1 VATHPKT
8 GETRV
13 ETVTAEIKG
22 QGLKHLVKVTID
34 VDGKAGTKTARVT
47 ATDGHPLWVPALR
60 KWIDA
65 TDLKPGEWLK
75 SSTGTYVQV
84 ESVERRTGQNATV
97 HNLTVGNIH
106 TYYVLAGA
114 APVLVHN
121 CGWSELAS
129 YRARE
134 GMPARGSADD
144 TFTAARLQIDGQ
156 VFFGRNAHGRPV
168 DIRVNAQTKTHAE
181 ADVFQQAKDAGATG
195 TTAVLHVDR
204 DFCRSCGAT
213 GGAESLMRGLGVE
226 ELLVHSPSGIF
237 TINAVRRPFIPR
249 PLG

>member
-1 VATHPKT
+1 MTT
-8 GETRV
+8 
-13 ETVTAEIKG
+13 
-22 QGLKHLVKVTID
+22 
-34 VDGKAGTKTARVT
+34 
-47 ATDGHPLWVPALR
+47 
-60 KWIDA
+60 
-65 TDLKPGEWLK
+65 
-75 SSTGTYVQV
+75 SSTPCSTDASGTQNTRRRAKKQV
-84 ESVERRTGQNATV
+84 ERGR
-97 HNLTVGNIH
+97 L
-106 TYYVLAGA
+106 VLAGA
-114 APVLVHN
+114 TPVLVPN

-195 TTAVLHVDR
+195 TRAVLHVDR

-213 GGAESLMRGLGVE
+213 GEVGSLMSGLDVE

-237 TINAVRRPFIPR
+237 TINAVRRPSTPR